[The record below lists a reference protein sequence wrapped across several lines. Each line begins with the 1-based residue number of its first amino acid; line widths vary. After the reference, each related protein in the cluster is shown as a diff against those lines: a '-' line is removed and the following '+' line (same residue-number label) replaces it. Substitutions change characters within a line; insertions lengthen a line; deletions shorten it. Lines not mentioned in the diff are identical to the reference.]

1 MGGRRLGIWGLGV
14 VCLVVCLGLLCQTG
28 VSAAPAKPKEKWQV
42 ALQRDFF
49 KVIQLGDRAKALE
62 LLGYGASLN
71 ARNEQGD
78 TPLHV
83 AARAGDKEMVR
94 FLLGRGADKTV
105 RNNLKDTPMDTAAQ
119 AGRHDLAYLIRA
131 YKPGGLPPL
140 PPSNGPQPPRL
151 PEAAIAKP
159 APLRKT
165 ELAGPRLVFP
175 RVTED
180 STLLYLNS
188 GLPMDL
194 NLGRGFV
201 RLSAMVRLSKT
212 RALAMGFLKK
222 GEGDKPAPKP
232 AFGHSEPEFWP
243 YDRKILMA
251 VQQFLA
257 MVDYQPK
264 RPLAQ
269 GQFVLRWPDQGKVHV
284 LPMQREDLSR
294 RLLGYLQEERGLT
307 WVQEVLFTSF
317 VAAPNE

>member
-1 MGGRRLGIWGLGV
+1 MAGWRLGVWGVG
-14 VCLVVCLGLLCQTG
+14 VVCLGLLWQAG
-28 VSAAPAKPKEKWQV
+28 AFSAPAGKPKEKWQV

-49 KVIQLGDRAKALE
+49 KVIQLGDRTKALE
-62 LLGYGASLN
+62 LLGYGAGINS
-71 ARNEQGD
+71 RNEQGD
-78 TPLHV
+78 TPLHL
-83 AARAGDKEMVR
+83 AARAGDKEMAR
-94 FLLGRGADKTV
+94 FLLARGADKTV

-119 AGRHDLAYLIRA
+119 TGRHDLAYLIRA

-140 PPSNGPQPPRL
+140 PSSSASQPPRL
-151 PEAAIAKP
+151 PEAAKP
-159 APLRKT
+159 VRPPQKA
-165 ELAGPRLVFP
+165 ELPGPRLVFP
-175 RVTED
+175 RVSED

-194 NLGRGFV
+194 NLGKGFV

-212 RALAMGFLKK
+212 KALAMGFLQKP
-222 GEGDKPAPKP
+222 EGDKPAPKP

-257 MVDYQPK
+257 LVDYQPK

-269 GQFVLRWPDQGKVHV
+269 GQFVLRWPEQGKVHV